1 MGQEL
6 ETKTIVKH
14 VYKNPFIFVINI
26 VSVMVSWY
34 FNKSVLW
41 AIFHYV
47 FGLIYLM
54 YSLLIGRFADG
65 GFMEIMNSY
74 F

>member
-1 MGQEL
+1 MAEKNVV
-6 ETKTIVKH
+6 TY
-14 VYKNPFIFVINI
+14 VYKSPLTWIINI
-26 VSVMVSWY
+26 LAVMVSWY
-34 FNKSVLW
+34 FNHSVLW
-41 AIFHYV
+41 AIFH
-47 FGLIYLM
+47 FFIGWIYLL